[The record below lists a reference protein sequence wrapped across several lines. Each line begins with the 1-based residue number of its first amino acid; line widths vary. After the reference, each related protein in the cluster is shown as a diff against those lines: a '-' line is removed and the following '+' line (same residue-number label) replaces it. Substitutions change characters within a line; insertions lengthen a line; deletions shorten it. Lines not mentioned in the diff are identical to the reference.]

1 MGRSVRART
10 LPTAVKLVNPLALR
24 SVLYDPL
31 VPLVQT
37 SLPPEAQHVA
47 QLIEAMWRLGP
58 VSRADLRKA
67 LLPARLSAAELEA
80 GLAELLR
87 LGVISRTDSGS
98 VFFSNPDALL
108 IGKVAQN
115 ASGASVILG
124 EDGVRAMLSD
134 RQARRVLNGDR
145 VLAYV
150 QTSKASRGGRAKLV
164 ALLGA
169 DSRAILGRFE
179 KARRGGRVI
188 PLDRDQAPPL
198 MISSKDTLDARD
210 GEYVQ
215 VEMTEH
221 PFFTDTPSG
230 RVVARVDDPSSA
242 RWLIDE
248 VIHRRGFET
257 DWPVTI
263 TRDLRELSARAQKLP
278 LDHGRL
284 NLTDLPFVTIDGIH
298 ARDFDDAIFC
308 ARRGDGFSLDVA
320 IADVAFWVREGS
332 AIDRCAVQRGNS
344 VYLPDRVLPM
354 LPELLSNDL
363 CSLRPNEKRLAFV
376 CRMQIDA
383 RGQVRSYQFA
393 EAIICSAARLT
404 YDEVNLRIQNQ
415 DQDSGASEDP
425 VQQNLTYLADLTE
438 RLYGRRIATGGVDFS
453 FPEVRYDYQPDG
465 WLKSFWAADR
475 SLSTRLVEEC
485 MLAAN
490 ICAAEALSEH
500 FPQAMYRVHEP
511 PDRDAVTE
519 LGQVL
524 RLFGI
529 RLAPREAPEAKDFAA
544 ALAAMREQPVPYD
557 ALQALVLRC
566 MKQARYSS
574 LQLPHFALGFEH
586 YTHFTSPIRRYQI
599 GRAHV

>member
-1 MGRSVRART
+1 M
-10 LPTAVKLVNPLALR
+10 
-24 SVLYDPL
+24 
-31 VPLVQT
+31 PLVQT
-37 SLPPEAQHVA
+37 SLPPEAKCVA
-47 QLIEAMWRLGP
+47 QLIEAIWQHG
-58 VSRADLRKA
+58 VSSRADLRE
-67 LLPARLSAAELEA
+67 RLRPGQWSEQELEK
-80 GLAELLR
+80 GLTHLRR
-87 LGVISRTDSGS
+87 LGVISESSSGS
-98 VFFSNPDALL
+98 ISALDPVSFV
-108 IGKVAQN
+108 IGRVAQN
-115 ASGASVILG
+115 SSGARLIQG
-124 EDGVRAMLSD
+124 EDGIKAMLSD
-134 RQARRVLNGDR
+134 RQARRVLKGDR
-145 VLAYV
+145 VLAHV
-150 QTSKASRGGRAKLV
+150 RGAAASSGGRAKLV
-164 ALLGA
+164 ALLGT
-169 DSRAILGRFE
+169 DSRRVLGRFE

-248 VIHRRGFET
+248 VIQRRGFET

-263 TRDLRELSARAQKLP
+263 TTDLRALSDRAQQP
-278 LDHGRL
+278 PSAGRL
-284 NLTDLPFVTIDGIH
+284 DLTESPFVTIDGIH
-298 ARDFDDAIFC
+298 AQDFDDAIFC
-308 ARRGDGFSLDVA
+308 TRRGDGFSLDVA

-415 DQDSGASEDP
+415 DQDNGASEDP
-425 VQQNLTYLADLTE
+425 VQQNLTHLADLT
-438 RLYGRRIATGGVDFS
+438 
-453 FPEVRYDYQPDG
+453 
-465 WLKSFWAADR
+465 
-475 SLSTRLVEEC
+475 
-485 MLAAN
+485 
-490 ICAAEALSEH
+490 
-500 FPQAMYRVHEP
+500 
-511 PDRDAVTE
+511 
-519 LGQVL
+519 
-524 RLFGI
+524 
-529 RLAPREAPEAKDFAA
+529 
-544 ALAAMREQPVPYD
+544 
-557 ALQALVLRC
+557 
-566 MKQARYSS
+566 AR
-574 LQLPHFALGFEH
+574 
-586 YTHFTSPIRRYQI
+586 QI